1 VRRSMPIVAFIV
13 AFIVA
18 VALASPASAEEL
30 ADPDDVK
37 GKLDLSLVV
46 GNKKNSDGPLRI
58 KIETYENW
66 AKSLLNRKHRNRVW
80 VYFNVDKDKE
90 FEYTGFIYSIR
101 QGKLIMDFLVL
112 EELRVRHPD
121 GHTLRVRVPGD
132 SPPNPEGLVRIAVKS
147 RFKTKTGGCSEG
159 CRDRAPNG
167 GTLAVS

>member
-1 VRRSMPIVAFIV
+1 MRRSIPLLALVLAF
-13 AFIVA
+13 
-18 VALASPASAEEL
+18 ALALPASAEQL
-30 ADPDDVK
+30 TDPDDVH

-46 GNKKNSDGPLRI
+46 GNKKNSDAPLRI

-132 SPPNPEGLVRIAVKS
+132 SLSNPK
-147 RFKTKTGGCSEG
+147 
-159 CRDRAPNG
+159 
-167 GTLAVS
+167 GTVS